1 MQITSN
7 IVGLLRCPKYDRG
20 MIAEQLATMAAAL
33 SFRVPSGSR
42 VLLKPNL
49 VSGRGHDGL
58 ACTHPEFVAAAAQW
72 CVDCG
77 AKVSIGDS
85 PAFGRAQAVMVQC
98 GIAERVKDLPVKL
111 VHFKTGLPVQLACG
125 EKVVIAAE
133 SLDCDLLINLP
144 RFKAHSQT
152 LVTLAVKNYFG
163 TVKGFG
169 KARLHQKLG
178 KDENSFCRMLVDLLA
193 VLPSGVSFMDG
204 IEAMHQSGPMDGVAF
219 PLGIVAGSVNP
230 VALDT
235 AMLMTLGVPARAS
248 MVWRE
253 TARRKYAGAAEKDL
267 VFPLLH
273 PGDVRPSGFLLP
285 AALKQIPFHPR
296 QVVTS
301 LVRRLRLLLHS

>member
-1 MQITSN
+1 M
-7 IVGLLRCPKYDRG
+7 IVGK
-20 MIAEQLATMAAAL
+20 LATIAAAL
-33 SFRVPSGSR
+33 SFTIPSGSR

-49 VSGRGHDGL
+49 VSGRGHSGL

-85 PAFGRAQAVMVQC
+85 PAFGRAPAVMAQC

-111 VHFKTGLPVQLACG
+111 VHFKAGLPVQLAGG

-163 TVKGFG
+163 TVKGFA

-178 KDENSFCRMLVDLLA
+178 KDENAFCRMLVDLLA

-219 PLGIVAGSVNP
+219 PLGIVAGSLNP

-235 AMLMTLGVPARAS
+235 AMLMTLGVSPGAS

-253 TARRKYAGAAEKDL
+253 TARRKYAGAEEQDL
-267 VFPLLH
+267 VFPLLY
-273 PGDVRPSGFLLP
+273 PVDFRPRGFLLP
-285 AALKQIPFHPR
+285 EGLKPIPFHPR
-296 QVVTS
+296 QVVS
-301 LVRRLRLLLHS
+301 SQVRRLRLLLSS